1 MSKKAN
7 QQKRRTGKN
16 KAKET
21 FKKYGQYTNKH
32 VRLKQQEFQNR
43 TKNLNETIK
52 KNSSNHKKD
61 KFHKFKIKYKDKQKY
76 NK

>member
-43 TKNLNETIK
+43 TKNLNEA
-52 KNSSNHKKD
+52 KNSSNYKKD
-61 KFHKFKIKYKDKQKY
+61 KSHKFKIKYKDKQKY